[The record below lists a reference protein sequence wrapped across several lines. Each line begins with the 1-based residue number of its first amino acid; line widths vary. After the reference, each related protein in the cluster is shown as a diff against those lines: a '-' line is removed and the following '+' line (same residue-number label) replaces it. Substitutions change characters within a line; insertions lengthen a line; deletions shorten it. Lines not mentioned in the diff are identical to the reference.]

1 MSSICQLF
9 KKINFEQ
16 RSVFHD
22 SIWNLL
28 PVSDVLFLNY
38 SSTTETINS
47 LSAEQ
52 NALLPDGANIV
63 NTARGALIAER
74 ALADALTSGKLA
86 SAGLDVYQN

>member
-1 MSSICQLF
+1 M
-9 KKINFEQ
+9 
-16 RSVFHD
+16 
-22 SIWNLL
+22 
-28 PVSDVLFLNY
+28 
-38 SSTTETINS
+38 

-86 SAGLDVYQN
+86 SAGLDVYQT